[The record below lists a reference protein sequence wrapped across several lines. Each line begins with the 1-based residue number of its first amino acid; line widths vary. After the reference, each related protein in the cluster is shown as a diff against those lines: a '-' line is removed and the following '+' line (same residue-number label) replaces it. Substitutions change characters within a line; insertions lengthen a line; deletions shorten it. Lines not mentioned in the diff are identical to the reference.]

1 MRLKTISI
9 MKRIKLYRIFPVL
22 IAVIALLASCTKEN
36 SDVRLAPQLATSQTL
51 NVTSDSATVVG
62 FVVAQGSGFDERGVC
77 YSTQSGPT
85 ISDSKVVYTG
95 STKQATFNV
104 TLSGLDYATK
114 YYVRSY
120 ATNGESTVYGEDMT
134 FTTDPIAPALTTTEI
149 TEITGNSATGGGNV
163 TVQGGAEVTARGVCY
178 STSEN
183 PTIENDTTKN
193 AQGTGV
199 FVSSLS
205 GLKGNTTYY
214 VRAYA
219 TNSAGTGYGPQVS
232 FTTLVDL
239 PAVTTSAVI
248 NVTKTGAISGG
259 EVNYDGGGDVTARG
273 LAWGTSEN
281 PTINDNVLDGGS
293 GTGVFI
299 STLDGLE
306 LNTTYHVRAYAT
318 NSAGTAYGDDISFT
332 TLADITK
339 FWVVGDYNGWDN
351 SDNAKY
357 IISTATSNGLAEGYV
372 YLKQGGIKLVT
383 DHSWD
388 DAHTFGDDGSGGLTN
403 PGGNISV
410 PADGYYRIQAN
421 LSDMTYSLLQTDWGI
436 IGNATPGGWSTDTPM
451 SYDQTGGVWIAYATL
466 TQKSPPDDGMKFRAN
481 GSWDLNYGDTN
492 ADGSLEKDGTNIG
505 VPYDGDY
512 EIVLDCRIPNEY
524 TYSLTSWGLIG
535 DATPGGWSTDTPMTW
550 DAANKVWTVT
560 VDLVSDGGTKTFK
573 FRANQGWD
581 LNYGGTGSG
590 DGTADN
596 YSDAT
601 TAPLAAGGKN
611 LGVPNNTDGNY
622 TITFDPVELKATV
635 VKN

>member
-22 IAVIALLASCTKEN
+22 IAVVALLASCTKEN

-120 ATNGESTVYGEDMT
+120 ATTGETTIYGEEAT
-134 FTTDPIAPALTTTEI
+134 FTTLPVAPTLTTADA
-149 TEITGNSATGGGNV
+149 TEITGNSAKTGGNI
-163 TVQGGAEVTARGVCY
+163 TVSGGADVTARGVCY

-183 PTIENDTTKN
+183 PTIDGDKTTDDK
-193 AQGTGV
+193 GTGE
-199 FVSSLS
+199 FVSSLT

-239 PAVTTSAVI
+239 PAITTAEVI
-248 NVTKTGAISGG
+248 NITKTGAISGG
-259 EVNYDGGGDVTARG
+259 NVTYDGGGEVTARG

-281 PTINDNVLDGGS
+281 PTITDNIIEGGS

-299 STLDGLE
+299 SILDALT

-318 NSAGTAYGDDISFT
+318 NSAGTAYGSDISFT

-372 YLKQGGIKLVT
+372 YLKQGGFKLTT

-410 PADGYYRIQAN
+410 PSDGYYLIHAN
-421 LSDMTYSLLQTDWGI
+421 LSDMTYSLTETVWGI
-436 IGNATPGGWSTDTPM
+436 IGDATAGGWS
-451 SYDQTGGVWIAYATL
+451 DQTNMTYDDASMTFHIAAHLTSGG
-466 TQKSPPDDGMKFRAN
+466 SFKFRGTSDWAI
-481 GSWDLNYGDTN
+481 NYGSTA
-492 ADGSLEKDGTNIG
+492 ADGVTLNAGGENIP
-505 VPYDGDY
+505 VDVEGDY
-512 EIVLDCRIPNEY
+512 AITLDLSHPNEY
-524 TYSLTSWGLIG
+524 TYSANNWGLIG
-535 DATPGGWSTDTPMTW
+535 DATPGGWDNSTPMSW
-550 DAANKVWTVT
+550 DATNNVFTVT
-560 VDLVSDGGTKTFK
+560 VDLVSSGTYK
-573 FRANQGWD
+573 FRANDGW
-581 LNYGGTGSG
+581 
-590 DGTADN
+590 AV
-596 YSDAT
+596 
-601 TAPLAAGGKN
+601 N
-611 LGVPNNTDGNY
+611 LGGDMNALEQDGSNIAVPSDGSY
-622 TITFDPVELKATV
+622 TVTLDPWAHVATMT
-635 VKN
+635 KN